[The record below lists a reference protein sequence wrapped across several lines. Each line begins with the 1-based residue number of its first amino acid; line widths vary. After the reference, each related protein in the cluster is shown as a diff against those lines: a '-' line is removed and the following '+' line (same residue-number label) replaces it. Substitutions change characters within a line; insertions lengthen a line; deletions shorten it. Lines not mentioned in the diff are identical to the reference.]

1 MGNQGFSQRGTR
13 ALLSVSIVH
22 ESSQTVVSLLSLSK
36 HHTYTRESQ
45 RTPAQK
51 ANLARD
57 TKRSDLEVNIGIRA
71 QEN

>member
-22 ESSQTVVSLLSLSK
+22 ESSQAVSLLSLSK